1 MDIILQI
8 LIDGLVIGAFYSLV
22 ALGYTMVY
30 GIIKLLNFAHGDLY
44 MMGAF
49 VGFTLLSLF
58 TGDGGVNTGILG
70 IGIVFIGTM
79 VIVGLLGMG
88 VERIAYRPL
97 LLAPRLS
104 ILITAIG
111 VSLSLEYTSMI
122 GWGASYK
129 VYPIKL
135 PNDGLQFLGAQISYA
150 QIGMIVLSALL
161 MFGLRLFIDKTIYGK
176 AMRAIALDQTACSL
190 MGVNVH
196 RIIALTF
203 FIGAFLAAGAGI
215 MSGVYYGTINFMMGF
230 IIGLKAFT
238 AAVLGGIG
246 NITGAMLGGL
256 VLGIIEAFGTF
267 YLGGSWK
274 DVLAFGILI
283 LFLVF
288 KPTGILGAKEME
300 RM

>member
-1 MDIILQI
+1 MDIFLQV
-8 LIDGLVIGAFYSLV
+8 LFDGLVIGAFYSLI

-44 MMGAF
+44 MVGAF
-49 VGFTLLSLF
+49 VGFTLLSF
-58 TGDGGVNTGILG
+58 MTGDGGFNAGIMG
-70 IGIVFIGTM
+70 IGMVFIITM
-79 VIVGLLGMG
+79 IIVGLLGMG
-88 VERIAYRPL
+88 VEKIAYRPL

-104 ILITAIG
+104 ILITALG
-111 VSLSLEYTSMI
+111 VSLTLENSSML

-129 VYPIKL
+129 VYPIAL
-135 PNDGLQFLGAQISYA
+135 PKNGFEIIGAHISYS

-161 MFGLRLFIDKTIYGK
+161 MIGLRLFINNTIYGK
-176 AMRAIALDQTACSL
+176 AMRAIALDQTACNL
-190 MGVNVH
+190 MGINVY
-196 RIIALTF
+196 RIISLTF

-246 NITGAMLGGL
+246 NITGAMLGGF
-256 VLGIIEAFGTF
+256 VLGIIEAYGTF

>member
-1 MDIILQI
+1 MEIFLQI
-8 LIDGLVIGAFYSLV
+8 LIDGLVIGAFYSLI

-44 MMGAF
+44 MLGAF
-49 VGFTLLSLF
+49 IGFTLLSFF
-58 TGDGGVNTGILG
+58 TGDGGFNGGVLG
-70 IGIVFIGTM
+70 LAVVFLLTMIIIG
-79 VIVGLLGMG
+79 VIGMG
-88 VERIAYRPL
+88 IERVAYRPL

-111 VSLSLEYTSMI
+111 VSLSLEYSSMI

-129 VYPIKL
+129 VYPISL
-135 PNDGLQFLGAQISYA
+135 PNNGIDILGAHIKYA
-150 QIGMIVLSALL
+150 QLSMILISALL
-161 MFGLRLFIDKTIYGK
+161 MVGLRLFIDKTIYGK
-176 AMRAIALDQTACSL
+176 AMRAIAHDQTACSL

-196 RIIALTF
+196 RIIGLTF
-203 FIGAFLAAGAGI
+203 FIGAFLAAGAGL
-215 MSGVYYGTINFMMGF
+215 MAGVYYGTINFMMGF

-246 NITGAMLGGL
+246 NITGAMIGGI
-256 VLGIIEAFGTF
+256 VLGVLESLGTF

-274 DVLAFGILI
+274 DILAFSILI
-283 LFLVF
+283 LILVF
-288 KPTGILGAKEME
+288 KPTGIMGEKVTE

>member
-1 MDIILQI
+1 MDVFLQI
-8 LIDGLVIGAFYSLV
+8 FFDGLVMGAFYSLI

-30 GIIKLLNFAHGDLY
+30 GIIKLLNFAHGDFY
-44 MMGAF
+44 MLGAF
-49 VGFTLLSLF
+49 IGYALLSF
-58 TGDGGVNTGILG
+58 ITGDGGLNAGLLG
-70 IGIVFIGTM
+70 IGAVFIITM
-79 VIVGLLGMG
+79 IIVGLAGIG

-97 LLAPRLS
+97 LTAPRLS

-111 VSLSLEYTSMI
+111 VSLSLEYASMI

-135 PNDGLQFLGAQISYA
+135 SKNGLEIIGAQISFA
-150 QIGMIVLSALL
+150 QIGLIVLSALL
-161 MFGLRLFIDKTIYGK
+161 MLGLRLFIEKTIYGK
-176 AMRAIALDQTACSL
+176 AMRAIALDQSACSL
-190 MGVNVH
+190 MGINVY
-196 RIIALTF
+196 RIISLTF

-246 NITGAMLGGL
+246 NITGAMIGGL
-256 VLGIIEAFGTF
+256 VLGLVESYGTY

>member
-1 MDIILQI
+1 MDIFIQI
-8 LIDGLVIGAFYSLV
+8 LIDGLVIGAFYSLI

-44 MMGAF
+44 MIGAF
-49 VGFTLLSLF
+49 IGFTLLSFF
-58 TGDGGVNTGILG
+58 TGEDGLNTGLLG
-70 IGIVFIGTM
+70 IGMVFIMTM
-79 VIVGLLGMG
+79 IIVGLIGMT
-88 VERIAYRPL
+88 VEKVAYRPL

-104 ILITAIG
+104 ILITALG
-111 VSLSLEYTSMI
+111 VSLSLEYISMI

-135 PNDGLQFLGAQISYA
+135 PKVGLEIIGAHISFA
-150 QIGMIVLSALL
+150 QIGMIALSASL
-161 MFGLRLFIDKTIYGK
+161 MLGLRLFIEKTIYGK
-176 AMRAIALDQTACSL
+176 AMRAIALDQTACRL
-190 MGVNVH
+190 MGINVY
-196 RIIALTF
+196 RIISLTF

-215 MSGVYYGTINFMMGF
+215 MSGIYYGTINFMMGF

-246 NITGAMLGGL
+246 NITGAMLGGF
-256 VLGIIEAFGTF
+256 VLGIIEAYGTF

>member
-1 MDIILQI
+1 MNIFIQL
-8 LIDGLVIGAFYSLV
+8 LADGLVIGAFYSLI

-44 MMGAF
+44 MLGAF
-49 VGFTLLSLF
+49 IGFTLLSLF
-58 TGDGGVNTGILG
+58 TGDGSAGAGLMG
-70 IGIVFIGTM
+70 IGFVFIATM
-79 VIVGLLGMG
+79 IIVGFIGMG

-104 ILITAIG
+104 ILITALG

-122 GWGASYK
+122 TWGASYR
-129 VYPIKL
+129 VYPVQL
-135 PNDGLQFLGAQISYA
+135 PTTGWNFLGVHITYA
-150 QIGMIVLSALL
+150 QVAMVAISALL
-161 MFGLRLFIDKTIYGK
+161 MYGLQLFIHKTIYGK

-190 MGVNVH
+190 MGINVH
-196 RIIALTF
+196 RIIAITF

-246 NITGAMLGGL
+246 SIPGAMVGGL
-256 VLGIIEAFGTF
+256 VLGMVETIGTF

-274 DVLAFGILI
+274 DVLAFSILI
-283 LFLVF
+283 LILVL
-288 KPTGILGAKEME
+288 KPTGIMGEKVME

>member
-1 MDIILQI
+1 MEVIIQI
-8 LIDGLVIGAFYSLV
+8 LIDGLVVGSFYALI

-44 MMGAF
+44 MLGAF
-49 VGFTLLSLF
+49 IGFTLLSLF
-58 TGDGGVNTGILG
+58 TGDGGFNGGIFG
-70 IGIVFIGTM
+70 IAVVFLISM
-79 VIVGLLGMG
+79 IIVGTIGMG
-88 VERIAYRPL
+88 IERIAYRPL

-111 VSLSLEYTSMI
+111 VSLSLEYSSMI

-129 VYPIKL
+129 VYPIKPL
-135 PNDGLQFLGAQISYA
+135 NSGFDIFGGHISFAQIA
-150 QIGMIVLSALL
+150 MIVMSGLL
-161 MFGLRLFIDKTIYGK
+161 MFGLRMFIDKSIYGK

-196 RIIALTF
+196 KVISLTF
-203 FIGAFLAAGAGI
+203 FIGAFLAAGAGL
-215 MSGVYYGTINFMMGF
+215 MSGVYYGTINFLMGF

-246 NITGAMLGGL
+246 NITGAMVGGI
-256 VLGIIEAFGTF
+256 VLGILESFGTF

-274 DVLAFGILI
+274 DVLAFSILI
-283 LFLVF
+283 LILVF
-288 KPTGILGAKEME
+288 KPTGIMGEKVTE